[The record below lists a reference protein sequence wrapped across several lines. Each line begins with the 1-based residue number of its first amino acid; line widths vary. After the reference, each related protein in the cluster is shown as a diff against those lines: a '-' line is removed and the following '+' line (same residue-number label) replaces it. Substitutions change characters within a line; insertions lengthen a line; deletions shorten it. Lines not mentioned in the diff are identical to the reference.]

1 MSAKKRKVVAKISQ
15 DGTVVKNPTTDTKK
29 RKVVAKVNLDNSV
42 TKYNNSNLSIPHAQQ
57 YNLDGSKK
65 IAPTVSI
72 TTNNIAKQGSTN
84 LINNTLQQDIKN
96 KTFQAATGQNKQQIN
111 LVGDSTLTKSQKQEL
126 REKTAEERKKI
137 NENLPQMVSADSVK
151 NKNDDLVKDLSKK
164 TGYSEQEVTNFIDD
178 YNNGRWDSTKPK
190 YRNASYKFKEA
201 GTEVYLAAKEYDK
214 YKPTLN
220 KQLSPLEN
228 ASQSSVNALIETG
241 KGVVDFSEGV
251 LDAGVQLGSSKYNPM
266 MWITTGQTPWSKDQ
280 SKLDNYQDIAKEIV
294 SKDASQNFI
303 DNELGYGKTLSNG
316 RTIQETLDEGALIK
330 SDNLG
335 GQVFRNIGAQLPGL
349 MTGSET
355 GSLASMGI
363 SSFGSGVEQA
373 YNQGATRGE
382 ATGYG
387 LLNSGIEIAT
397 EKIFS
402 GVGGVLGKG
411 ELDDAIINGI
421 NKNIKNQLA
430 QKLTSFGIKSLGEGT
445 EEFIGD
451 LLQPIAQKLTY
462 ASEEELMKLWKDQNY
477 LEDFVSGVLS
487 AAIMQGSTMPINNQN
502 QIQIKNQ
509 VKEIINKDN
518 ANQIFNDIVKNN
530 KNLSEWEVANI
541 VNNALKE
548 TNQKPV
554 DFSKN
559 VVQNETTQETNSNT
573 PQISQE
579 IEQNQELSNETI
591 NNSQNTQYSQIEN
604 NKKKIAPVIIKYEK
618 SDNQKINNYRQSAIR
633 EGLYDN
639 EKTRSLMNVSEKLIQ
654 EKGYNIVFDR
664 TITNEKGQPVNAQIK
679 PLDNGE
685 IEIRVNPNSER
696 AGEFL
701 LIHEVS
707 HAIKTQ
713 DMIDYVNKF
722 ASKNKTF
729 AESVKSLE
737 QQYGKDLTNEEVFAD
752 VCGQLF
758 GNQEFIDSLVVE
770 NTPQSKN
777 IIKKVYESI
786 KRLLNNFTTEGRY
799 KKFVQELETKW
810 REAYKNTSTK
820 QAISN
825 LNNETKYAQ
834 KTLKDGTQ
842 YIETEKNLFT
852 KDDGT
857 AMSQREIYNSL
868 IGKKITFND
877 GITATIKQWLPN
889 NKNMYNELFKRYP
902 NYKNVN
908 DIKGVNKNINENI
921 VELLENSNNVSSNEP
936 DYMNR
941 HKDNKINSFD
951 TRKVSFFD
959 GKNAYDL
966 DFSIAKMQ
974 DGNYVAYAKK
984 NLSANNEL
992 LNKIKKEAPTSKSR
1006 GVLPYADNISQ
1017 NRNNVKSYISST
1029 KYSMQESTNNTQE
1042 LDNSS
1047 FSLKQKQ
1054 LDIILKNNP
1063 VQDDYHT
1070 WIRTVDDIKTLEETI
1085 ADSDWADY
1093 DEFNPD
1099 LTKQDIED
1107 AINSG
1112 KIMVYSSYPIG
1123 QGIFVSPSRM
1133 EAESYSSDGKVYS
1146 KEVNID
1152 DVAWIDPTQGQY
1164 AKVQEKIAKN
1174 NLNVDNQG
1182 RTLTKE
1188 QYEYFKDSKVR
1199 DKKGKLEVM
1208 YRGDTGETINVFD
1221 KNKSKKSNLYGTGF
1235 YFSDES
1241 MASLYGNT
1249 TPYYLNI
1256 VNPLYVN
1263 KDTHNITKEQYSNF
1277 IKLAIENEDYSFE
1290 NYGNMSTDELINKL
1304 YDGRSDF
1311 KLINDVVATAMGDY
1325 RDAFDVFEKANGI
1338 KYDGIISNSQTVVFD
1353 SNQIKNVDNTNPT
1366 SNADI
1371 RYSQEN
1377 QTWQEHL
1384 EENYKATG
1392 TRTYFNEITDSNKKT
1407 LAPIHKETKK
1417 VIAPIVRENNEI
1429 NKSRNTN
1436 RLIAKEQNTDNVK
1449 KKIIKA
1455 KVKTKKNNNGL
1466 KSARTAA
1473 KIAQNKMDL
1482 SNNEK
1487 NEFRKELMKYKGY
1500 TREKLTNARTY
1511 NEIKD
1516 IVKKYSDRE
1525 ISYANREIQD
1535 IKDYI
1540 RNTKLEVTQELK
1552 NSITDYNDFRKSN
1565 FGKLKLSN
1573 EGMSID
1579 SLYEELSQTYPGY
1592 FSNEI
1597 DTDED
1602 RLYAIADFMN
1612 EDSIITEKYSLDD
1625 KTIDDIT
1632 AKVFNT
1638 LQENAFSKDQ
1648 IEQFEKEI
1656 SDRMSKI
1663 TRKSVRE
1670 MLQKQMGITAEDLS
1684 IGKDIKSPNYQITD
1698 PIRVNE
1704 KVFGRELG
1712 DKINNETIR
1721 KTTHNEARKIRW
1733 LNSERNDI
1741 KELGIKPRSKES
1753 AAVQKYGEK
1762 QYLNKNGE
1770 LVKYGDKELRA
1781 EFPNEKTQ
1789 EKIKRAAEVIRN
1801 KYDKYIDEINQTLT
1815 SLGYDAIPK
1824 RADYMRHFQELG
1836 DIFSKTGV
1844 PFNLNDM
1851 RAEDLPTDING
1862 LTEFNRPGKNYFAS
1876 SQKRIGQKTT
1886 YDAITGIDGYL
1897 EGAGNLIYHTADI
1910 QRYRALSSLIRD
1922 SFGSSKGFD
1931 NLGNLTDAQAEQRVN
1946 DILDNKLSRYAA
1958 WLDEQANNL
1967 VGKKGAID
1975 RGVERFL
1982 GRRVYTGLNT
1992 IKKQVGSNMTG
2003 FNVRS
2008 AMTNL
2013 ISSTIASAKTNK
2025 IALIKGTVSTINNM
2039 FKNDGFIEKSDFLT
2053 TRFGSNQLSKKLWQK
2068 ASNAGQIFMTGTDY
2082 FTANQITRSKY
2093 YEGLQKGMSESEAIK
2108 YADDFA
2114 SRVMGDRS
2122 LGRTAEMFNSKTL
2135 GLLTQFQLE
2144 VNNQWQYMIHDTK
2157 MDYQENSEINGG
2169 LKAGATALF
2178 QMGQLAAFS
2187 YLFNELFETLT
2198 GSRAAF
2204 DPIEILKKLF
2214 EDDDKPW
2221 DERIS
2226 AANKELV
2233 DNIPFGNLLTGGG
2246 RIPISEAFKG
2256 ISTFGKKIT
2265 GQKNQYGG
2273 DITWEDVKTDVLET
2287 LPYYV
2292 LPTGYSQAK
2301 KTIKG
2306 LSMFSK
2312 DKETTGSYTKGGDL
2326 RFPVKDTTS
2335 NKIQAGLFGEY
2346 SSKNA
2351 REYFDNGY
2359 SAMGT
2364 NQQKMYKT
2372 LNIPISDYWKIRK
2385 EINSI
2390 KSELKGT
2397 DKSTEE
2403 RKKIFYEYIDSL
2415 DVSNIKKSILKKS
2428 IYKSYDEADGEIK
2441 EYINSSKMSK
2451 QSKKDLL
2458 KELGLDD

>member
-1 MSAKKRKVVAKISQ
+1 MAKKKKKRETVGIIKL
-15 DGTVVKNPTTDTKK
+15 DGTIDKSTQTKQKKQREVVGSISSDG
-29 RKVVAKVNLDNSV
+29 VI
-42 TKYNNSNLSIPHAQQ
+42 TKYNDINKVISSPQKTVNNSNLSNNPFRQTTVNIPTLAPIVNNNLLNQGHKTLINQALQENISNKTKSDALNQ
-57 YNLDGSKK
+57 YSKQSDLKSRNIDKTTPVTKESIKNKKFYNTPAPEKNMKSTLANSAKLLLKGNLKPFENAADSIISSILGTHNPVSYLAAGNSVGDFIEDTFGGKDEVKYTRDEKNALNKKNALDEQNQINKGLAMIGRNELMRNDVKLTDKDKLNLASARVKELQGADDSKEK
-65 IAPTVSI
+65 WKNFKKSV
-72 TTNNIAKQGSTN
+72 NKNIAKDT
-84 LINNTLQQDIKN
+84 
-96 KTFQAATGQNKQQIN
+96 TG
-111 LVGDSTLTKSQKQEL
+111 E
-126 REKTAEERKKI
+126 
-137 NENLPQMVSADSVK
+137 
-151 NKNDDLVKDLSKK
+151 
-164 TGYSEQEVTNFIDD
+164 
-178 YNNGRWDSTKPK
+178 
-190 YRNASYKFKEA
+190 
-201 GTEVYLAAKEYDK
+201 
-214 YKPTLN
+214 
-220 KQLSPLEN
+220 
-228 ASQSSVNALIETG
+228 
-241 KGVVDFSEGV
+241 FSENIYKKAFGND
-251 LDAGVQLGSSKYNPM
+251 LNEKSY
-266 MWITTGQTPWSKDQ
+266 ITDDSFGGKAINTIGQGF
-280 SKLDNYQDIAKEIV
+280 
-294 SKDASQNFI
+294 SQF
-303 DNELGYGKTLSNG
+303 
-316 RTIQETLDEGALIK
+316 
-330 SDNLG
+330 
-335 GQVFRNIGAQLPGL
+335 L
-349 MTGSET
+349 MSYAT
-355 GSLASMGI
+355 GSLGGAS
-363 SSFGSGVEQA
+363 SSKLAKRTLEMAPVAVSGYGSGLEEA
-373 YNQGATRGE
+373 YNITDDEKKAQMYALGSATIEVLTEAITGSIPGLGE
-382 ATGYG
+382 
-387 LLNSGIEIAT
+387 NSGIDYIAN
-397 EKIFS
+397 K
-402 GVGGVLGKG
+402 
-411 ELDDAIINGI
+411 GI
-421 NKNIKNQLA
+421 NKISNRATRELTRMGYRINGEGFEEGLANVLDTYLKQKTIDPNAKLDWSSVAEDYMMGAISAGTIELPTNIANTRVAIREQNAKNQLKKDITPENA
-430 QKLTSFGIKSLGEGT
+430 QSKV
-445 EEFIGD
+445 
-451 LLQPIAQKLTY
+451 
-462 ASEEELMKLWKDQNY
+462 EELIEKGYDPKISREM
-477 LEDFVSGVLS
+477 
-487 AAIMQGSTMPINNQN
+487 
-502 QIQIKNQ
+502 
-509 VKEIINKDN
+509 
-518 ANQIFNDIVKNN
+518 
-530 KNLSEWEVANI
+530 
-541 VNNALKE
+541 VNESLKE
-548 TNQKPV
+548 TNQTPINFNDETIDKNNIEKTPTQISIENV
-554 DFSKN
+554 D
-559 VVQNETTQETNSNT
+559 QNETVQQDNTNT
-573 PQISQE
+573 PQILQE
-579 IEQNQELSNETI
+579 MRQNQELSNKTI

-737 QQYGKDLTNEEVFAD
+737 QQYDKDLTSEEVFAD

-758 GNQEFIDSLVVE
+758 GNQEFIDSLVME
-770 NTPQSKN
+770 NTPQSKSV
-777 IIKKVYESI
+777 IKKVYESI

-799 KKFVQELETKW
+799 KNFVQDLETKW
-810 REAYKNTSTK
+810 REVYRKTSTK

-834 KTLKDGTQ
+834 KTLKDGTY

-852 KDDGT
+852 KEDGT
-857 AMSQREIYNSL
+857 AMNQREIYNSL
-868 IGKKITFND
+868 VGKQITFND
-877 GITATIKQWLPN
+877 GIIATIKQWLPN

-921 VELLENSNNVSSNEP
+921 VELLENSNNVSPNEP

-1017 NRNNVKSYISST
+1017 NSNNVKSDISST

-1047 FSLKQKQ
+1047 FS
-1054 LDIILKNNP
+1054 
-1063 VQDDYHT
+1063 Y
-1070 WIRTVDDIKTLEETI
+1070 
-1085 ADSDWADY
+1085 
-1093 DEFNPD
+1093 
-1099 LTKQDIED
+1099 
-1107 AINSG
+1107 
-1112 KIMVYSSYPIG
+1112 
-1123 QGIFVSPSRM
+1123 
-1133 EAESYSSDGKVYS
+1133 
-1146 KEVNID
+1146 
-1152 DVAWIDPTQGQY
+1152 
-1164 AKVQEKIAKN
+1164 
-1174 NLNVDNQG
+1174 DNQG

-1188 QYEYFKDSKVR
+1188 QQEFFKDSKVR
-1199 DKKGKLEVM
+1199 DEQGNLKVLYHGTPYNFTKFSYDKLGTNGTLLGKGFYLTDDINVAKA
-1208 YRGDTGETINVFD
+1208 YANKGETGKVMELYADIKKPLKWGETSISKQQFQKFVEAINQATDGRLFAD
-1221 KNKSKKSNLYGTGF
+1221 YSGEFSEKGSKQYTSTLNDILMDYEYGGDDIDLV
-1235 YFSDES
+1235 SGI
-1241 MASLYGNT
+1241 LNT
-1249 TPYYLNI
+1249 TGMPWDKGYKILN
-1256 VNPLYVN
+1256 
-1263 KDTHNITKEQYSNF
+1263 DTT
-1277 IKLAIENEDYSFE
+1277 
-1290 NYGNMSTDELINKL
+1290 G
-1304 YDGRSDF
+1304 
-1311 KLINDVVATAMGDY
+1311 
-1325 RDAFDVFEKANGI
+1325 
-1338 KYDGIISNSQTVVFD
+1338 YDGIIVTTDVYDSGEGNVYIPFQ

-1366 SNADI
+1366 LNEDI

-1417 VIAPIVRENNEI
+1417 KISAPITRENNEI
-1429 NKSRNTN
+1429 NESRNTN

-1466 KSARTAA
+1466 KSARMAA

-1482 SNNEK
+1482 SNKEK

-1500 TREKLTNARTY
+1500 TKEKLTNAKTY
-1511 NEIKD
+1511 NEIKE

-1525 ISYANREIQD
+1525 ISYLDREVAD

-1540 RNTKLEVTQELK
+1540 KKTKLEVTQELK
-1552 NSITDYNDFRKSN
+1552 NSITDYNYFRKSN
-1565 FGKLKLSN
+1565 FGKLNLSN

-1579 SLYEELSQTYPGY
+1579 SLYEELSETYPGY

-1602 RLYAIADFMN
+1602 RLYALSDFMN
-1612 EDSIITEKYSLDD
+1612 EDSMIVEKYSLDD

-1632 AKVFNT
+1632 SKVFNS
-1638 LQENAFSKDQ
+1638 LQQNAFSKEQ
-1648 IEQFEKEI
+1648 IEEFEKEI

-1670 MLQKQMGITAEDLS
+1670 LMQKQMGITAEDLS
-1684 IGKDIKSPNYQITD
+1684 VGKDINSFNYQLTD

-1721 KTTHNEARKIRW
+1721 KTTHNEARKVRW
-1733 LNSERNDI
+1733 LKSERNDI
-1741 KELGIKPRSKES
+1741 KQLGIKARSKES

-1770 LVKYGDKELRA
+1770 LSPYGDKELMA
-1781 EFPNEKTQ
+1781 EFPDTKTQ
-1789 EKIKRAAEVIRN
+1789 EKIKRAAEMIRN
-1801 KYDKYIDEINQTLT
+1801 KYDKYINEINQSIT

-1824 RADYMRHFQELG
+1824 RKDYMRHFQELG

-1851 RAEDLPTDING
+1851 KAEDLPTDING
-1862 LTEFNRPGKNYFAS
+1862 LTEFNKPGKNYFAS
-1876 SQKRIGQKTT
+1876 AQRRIGEKTV

-1931 NLGNLTDAQAEQRVN
+1931 NIGDLTDTQAEQRIN

-1958 WLDEQANNL
+1958 WLDEQANVL
-1967 VGKKGAID
+1967 AGKKGAID

-2053 TRFGSNQLSKKLWQK
+2053 TRFGSDQLSKKLWQK

-2122 LGRTAEMFNSKTL
+2122 LGRTAEVFNSKTL

-2214 EDDDKPW
+2214 EDDDDKPW

-2226 AANKELV
+2226 SANKELV

-2256 ISTFGKKIT
+2256 MSTFGKKIT

-2292 LPTGYSQAK
+2292 LPTGYGQIK
-2301 KTIKG
+2301 KTTKG
-2306 LSMFSK
+2306 LSMFIK

-2326 RFPVKDTTS
+2326 RFPVKNTTA

-2372 LNIPISDYWKIRK
+2372 LNIPISDYWEIRK

-2428 IYKSYDEADGEIK
+2428 IYKSYDEADEEIK